1 MIQGR
6 QLLFITTSS
15 LAANPRLVKEFEALK
30 KEFKCYVMSF
40 KHQDWTLELTEAI
53 KSRNPEVH
61 FIEID
66 RKLDVI
72 QTIYCKMLQKIAI
85 LLNNIFPKSFK
96 ICAWASND
104 KAAQLWFMVNNLRKT
119 VRPSR
124 VIAHNLGAFYPAVKL
139 SEKQGA
145 SLQLDIEDYYPG
157 EALYFNKKHE
167 QQNRMYIMARSFLE
181 ANSITYASEGIKLEC
196 QKHFKVEKQTEE
208 VTIINAFKATD
219 FVEPKSVASN
229 KIKCVW
235 FSQHIGPNRGLEQV
249 FEAAKIS
256 HEVEFHL
263 IGNRNQAYLD
273 TVDLSKNIILHDIMT
288 QEQLHD
294 FLSQM
299 DIGLALENADAD
311 YNRDICLTNKFLAYA
326 QSGLFILATHT
337 FGQSQFLNNLEY
349 NAGIIMN
356 TSLPKTLHHIDKA
369 VLSKESRIARWKNAK
384 SFSWENE
391 QLKLKQLL

>member
-1 MIQGR
+1 MKQPH
-6 QLLFITTSS
+6 LLFITTSS

-30 KEFKCYVMSF
+30 KEFKCYVINF
-40 KHQDWTLELTEAI
+40 KHQDWTLELTETI

-72 QTIYCKMLQKIAI
+72 QTIYCKVLQKIAI
-85 LLNNIFPKSFK
+85 LLNNLFPKSFK

-104 KAAQLWFMVNNLRKT
+104 KAAQLWFVVNNLRKT

-139 SEKQGA
+139 SEKQGV

-167 QQNRMYIMARSFLE
+167 QQNRMYIMAHSFLE

-219 FVEPKSVASN
+219 FVAPKSVASN

-249 FEAAKIS
+249 VEAAKKLDN
-256 HEVEFHL
+256 VEFHL
-263 IGNRNQAYLD
+263 IGNNNQGFLD
-273 TVDLSKNIILHDIMT
+273 TAEIGENIILHDIM
-288 QEQLHD
+288 EQSKLHG
-294 FLSQM
+294 FLAAM
-299 DIGLALENADAD
+299 DIGLALEPGKDLNNIIA
-311 YNRDICLTNKFLAYA
+311 LSNKIIAYT
-326 QSGLFILATHT
+326 QSGLYVLATDT
-337 FGQSQFLNNLEY
+337 FGQSQFLNALKY
-349 NAGIIMN
+349 NAGKIM
-356 TSLPKTLHHIDKA
+356 TSTLAETLQQVDTTI
-369 VLSKESRIARWKNAK
+369 LSQNKKIERWQNAK

-391 QLKLKQLL
+391 QLKLKQLLK